1 MSARRKATPEQAS
14 VAGNASAAQ
23 ASAGAGKPGFFE
35 QHRAAI
41 LAGVGAVLLISIGVV
56 LYVSGDSAPPTR
68 KVQEFTVV
76 NVTPPPPPPPPPLP
90 PPEQQPQPEE
100 QKMVEA
106 PPITEQEVKQDT
118 KVDEPKDAPPDE
130 PPPGPLGLDQAPT
143 GPGDS
148 FNLAGKPGGR
158 GLLGGGGG
166 GGSRWGY
173 YTGVVT
179 REVEAA
185 LRANPKTRNGVG
197 QLQVRIWT
205 DQSGRIVR
213 VQLTGSSGNPE
224 IDAVIRGEALIGHAL
239 GSAPPADMPM
249 PIVTRITMRQAS

>member
-1 MSARRKATPEQAS
+1 MTARRKQTAEQQAR
-14 VAGNASAAQ
+14 AANSAAG
-23 ASAGAGKPGFFE
+23 ARAGAVADKEGFFE

-41 LAGVGAVLLISIGVV
+41 LAGVGAVLVIGVGVV
-56 LYVSGDSAPPTR
+56 LYVSGDNAPPTR

-76 NVTPPPPPPPPPLP
+76 NVVPPPPPPPPP

-143 GPGDS
+143 GPGDN

-166 GGSRWGY
+166 GGSRWGF

-185 LRANPKTRNGVG
+185 LRSNPKTRNGTG

-205 DQSGRIVR
+205 DQTGRITR

-224 IDAVIRGEALIGHAL
+224 VDAVIRGEALVGLAL
-239 GSAPPADMPM
+239 GSAPPNDMPM
-249 PIVTRITMRQAS
+249 PIVTRITMRQPS